1 VLGLI
6 AEFTIGFRE
15 VLEAALVIGII
26 LGYLKKTNQTEH
38 NNRVYVGIAAG
49 VLASIFTAF
58 AFNALAVQFEGAA
71 EALFEGSVMIIA
83 AVVLTWMIFWMRK
96 QKQITQNIQKAV
108 DKSLAGGL
116 TALAF
121 VAVYREGFET
131 VLFLN
136 ALAFSS
142 KTDPLLGALLGM
154 LAAVF
159 LGFVVYEI
167 GIRLN
172 VKIFFKTTSV
182 LLVLFAAGLVAHGIH
197 EFQEVGVVPF
207 LTQEA
212 WSTQWLLDD
221 KSAVGA
227 IARSLF
233 GYNDNPSW
241 LEVLSY
247 AFYFTVMLYF
257 IERLAETRLSRTMV

>member
-1 VLGLI
+1 MI

-15 VLEAALVIGII
+15 ALEAALIIGII

-49 VLASIFTAF
+49 AIASIFTAI
-58 AFNALAVQFEGAA
+58 AFNFLSIQFEGAA
-71 EALFEGSVMIIA
+71 EAMFEGAVMVVA
-83 AVVLTWMIFWMRK
+83 AVVLTWMIFWMGK
-96 QKQITQNIQKAV
+96 QKQIAQNIQKAV

-121 VAVYREGFET
+121 IAVYREGFET

-142 KTDPLLGALLGM
+142 NANPLVGAFLGM
-154 LAAVF
+154 AAAVV
-159 LGFVVYEI
+159 LGFFLYEI
-167 GIRLN
+167 GIRLDIK
-172 VKIFFKTTSV
+172 VFFRITSV
-182 LLVLFAAGLVAHGIH
+182 MLILFAAGLVAHGFH
-197 EFQEVGVVPF
+197 EFQEAGAITF
-207 LTQEA
+207 FTDEA
-212 WSTQWLLDD
+212 WNTKWVLDD

-227 IARSLF
+227 VARSLL

-241 LEVLSY
+241 LEVFAY
-247 AFYFTVMLYF
+247 AFYLTVMLYF
-257 IERLAETRLSRTMV
+257 IEKLAETRLSRRMV